1 MIIKLFIFLL
11 TAFVSGADPTLDK
24 FMGGGN
30 MMRTPYES
38 YGGYVEEFMSMQCYM
53 KEGKIYVDTD
63 SVMRYPEN
71 ESVRHAGI
79 GYMTSGIAKI
89 YDKQVMTLPGG
100 FRLPISFVKETREYY
115 SLDTTLL
122 NQQTDFM
129 WAQKSQ
135 MEYLQSQM
143 IAGKILSYEGEGQ
156 CVDNIYCF
164 LGKYFCQEMIGQ
176 YKLEEII
183 TKDE

>member
-1 MIIKLFIFLL
+1 MILKLFIFLL

-30 MMRTPYES
+30 MMCTPYES

-53 KEGKIYVDTD
+53 KEGRIYVDTD

-89 YDKQVMTLPGG
+89 YDKQVDTYIFKQVNTYNATIPFINKRVIVFYTTPEPEQGTITVKVA
-100 FRLPISFVKETREYY
+100 RKISGAEYREYRDAY
-115 SLDTTLL
+115 NRQETSEDIIGKELRRLNLL
-122 NQQTDFM
+122 PS
-129 WAQKSQ
+129 KH
-135 MEYLQSQM
+135 
-143 IAGKILSYEGEGQ
+143 
-156 CVDNIYCF
+156 
-164 LGKYFCQEMIGQ
+164 
-176 YKLEEII
+176 
-183 TKDE
+183 

>member
-1 MIIKLFIFLL
+1 MILKLFIFLL

-53 KEGKIYVDTD
+53 KEGRIYVDTD

-79 GYMTSGIAKI
+79 GYMTSGIAKNQRGKGEPRRRRV
-89 YDKQVMTLPGG
+89 YQLFVCARHRSYRQEGG
-100 FRLPISFVKETREYY
+100 
-115 SLDTTLL
+115 
-122 NQQTDFM
+122 
-129 WAQKSQ
+129 
-135 MEYLQSQM
+135 
-143 IAGKILSYEGEGQ
+143 
-156 CVDNIYCF
+156 
-164 LGKYFCQEMIGQ
+164 
-176 YKLEEII
+176 
-183 TKDE
+183 

>member
-63 SVMRYPEN
+63 DDDRLSRVIRRDIIERGRTATDVLDRYEKTVKPMHREFI
-71 ESVRHAGI
+71 EPSRRHADIIVPNYGDPAVAINILLTVIEKKI
-79 GYMTSGIAKI
+79 GNS
-89 YDKQVMTLPGG
+89 
-100 FRLPISFVKETREYY
+100 STR
-115 SLDTTLL
+115 
-122 NQQTDFM
+122 F
-129 WAQKSQ
+129 
-135 MEYLQSQM
+135 
-143 IAGKILSYEGEGQ
+143 
-156 CVDNIYCF
+156 
-164 LGKYFCQEMIGQ
+164 
-176 YKLEEII
+176 
-183 TKDE
+183 